1 MSKAFNKFLRNAA
14 AQGIYVGDINQATQA
29 FQGGGYPTLPV
40 PAPPAPPPM
49 IKAPKQSKATQASV
63 GQGVRRPKKANKK
76 TRLSDLRI
84 SRPKVNTALSVGSGG
99 TGLNIGGY

>member
-1 MSKAFNKFLRNAA
+1 MSKAFNKFLRDAA
-14 AQGIYVGDINQATQA
+14 KQGIFVGDINQATQA
-29 FQGGGYPTLPV
+29 FQGGGYPTP
-40 PAPPAPPPM
+40 PGPEAPLPPPM